1 MPISIEL
8 WLAFAAAA
16 AIMIMIPGPT
26 TLMVLGHTVSNG
38 WRIGLTSLIGVVAA
52 DICAITLSVL
62 GFSALLAASAMAFTV
77 MKWIGAAYLVWIG
90 IQLWRAPPMN
100 IKLGDLTPTAEKRTT
115 PRDAIAQTFIVTL
128 LNPKGILFFAA
139 FLPQFIDQAM
149 PLWPQVI
156 VLMLTFC
163 TLATLIQGFY
173 ITLMG
178 RARSRIAS
186 PRALRLMNRTGGVML
201 IGAGLL
207 TASLK
212 KA

>member
-38 WRIGLTSLIGVVAA
+38 WRTGMTSLIGVVAA
-52 DICAITLSVL
+52 DVCAITFSVL

-77 MKWIGAAYLVWIG
+77 MKWIGAVYLVWIG
-90 IQLWRAPPMN
+90 IQLWRAPP
-100 IKLGDLTPTAEKRTT
+100 IDLTPTAEKRTS
-115 PRDAIAQTFIVTL
+115 PRGAIAQTFIVTL

-173 ITLMG
+173 ITVMG

-186 PRALRLMNRTGGVML
+186 PHALRLMNRTGGVML

-207 TASLK
+207 TATLK

>member
-1 MPISIEL
+1 MPVSLEL
-8 WLAFAAAA
+8 WFAFIAAA

-62 GFSALLAASAMAFTV
+62 GFSALLAASATAFTV
-77 MKWIGAAYLVWIG
+77 MKWIGAGYLVWIG
-90 IQLWRAPPMN
+90 IQLWRAPP
-100 IKLGDLTPTAEKRTT
+100 IDLTPTAEKRTN
-115 PRDAIAQTFIVTL
+115 PRGAIMQTFIVTL

-139 FLPQFIDQAM
+139 FLPQFIDQAL

-156 VLMLTFC
+156 LLMLTFC

-173 ITLMG
+173 ITVMG
-178 RARSRIAS
+178 RARSRIAT
-186 PRALRLMNRTGGVML
+186 PRTLRLMNSTGGVML
-201 IGAGLL
+201 VGAGLL
-207 TASLK
+207 TATLK